1 MATVLSIVGTID
13 FNVSEKKN
21 LKIRVQITLKVQK
34 KKKNEKFLRRINI
47 FLLYKNINNPRNIR
61 ARYCSVFFS
70 NLRRQPS
77 MANFKKKSFKTHLI
91 HLTPYCGHPKCP
103 VCPPSF
109 IHTLAPILNIR
120 I

>member
-1 MATVLSIVGTID
+1 MATVLSIVGAID

-61 ARYCSVFFS
+61 ARYCSVFFFES
-70 NLRRQPS
+70 STSTKHGKLQ
-77 MANFKKKSFKTHLI
+77 KKIF
-91 HLTPYCGHPKCP
+91 
-103 VCPPSF
+103 
-109 IHTLAPILNIR
+109 
-120 I
+120 